1 MSYERWLEMR
11 DGEIWEISE
20 PDGWSFVSAMRNGTF
35 RQFERKLDGNNF
47 DDARKIY
54 EFWSSRDDAE

>member
-47 DDARKIY
+47 DDSRKIY

>member
-20 PDGWSFVSAMRNGTF
+20 PDGWLFMSAMRNGTF
-35 RQFERKLDGNNF
+35 RQYARKLDGNNP
-47 DDARKIY
+47 DDARKMY